1 MKKIR
6 AWIIMGA
13 ACMAVILS
21 LPEDYGAV
29 MSYAG
34 AGLMQFLWNLIPVFL
49 CNEENGKKEKMIK
62 IIGEK
67 SGLTGKVLSLFMG
80 MLTAVPIYALLPIAG
95 LLIKKG
101 GRISNVLIFLCSS
114 VSIRIPLLLFETS
127 ALGWKFSICRFL
139 LNLPV
144 VLVIGCAIERVLSD
158 KDIEDI
164 IQLLLR

>member
-49 CNEENGKKEKMIK
+49 CVGLMDVWVEKEKMIK

-67 SGLTGKVLSLFMG
+67 SGLTGKV
-80 MLTAVPIYALLPIAG
+80 LPIAG

-164 IQLLLR
+164 IHLLLR

>member
-1 MKKIR
+1 
-6 AWIIMGA
+6 MGA

-34 AGLMQFLWNLIPVFL
+34 AGLMQFLWNL
-49 CNEENGKKEKMIK
+49 
-62 IIGEK
+62 
-67 SGLTGKVLSLFMG
+67 
-80 MLTAVPIYALLPIAG
+80 
-95 LLIKKG
+95 
-101 GRISNVLIFLCSS
+101 
-114 VSIRIPLLLFETS
+114 IPLLLFETS